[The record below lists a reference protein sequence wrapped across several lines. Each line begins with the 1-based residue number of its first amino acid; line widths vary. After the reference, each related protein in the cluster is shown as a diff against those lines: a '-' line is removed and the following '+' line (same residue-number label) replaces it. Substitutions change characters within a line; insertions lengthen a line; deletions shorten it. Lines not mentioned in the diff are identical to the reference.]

1 MDKRLQ
7 HCRGQSGRGKQSGN
21 KHSRRRQFDG
31 VRVEK
36 PAAII
41 GGKTFS
47 LDQIENEKLR
57 KMGDPRIHFAIVC
70 ASVSC
75 PDLRAEAYTADEI
88 DEQLNDQAALFL
100 QNAVKGFR
108 VEGDK
113 KIVSASSIFK
123 WFKKDFGGE
132 KGVLAF
138 LSRYSGKDVSGLGAK
153 AALIEKGKMGGD
165 CLNYGCVPSK
175 SFLRS
180 AHLAHDILNSDS
192 FGLQA
197 KLGETNLQ
205 DVMSRVQ
212 SVIAE
217 IEPHD
222 SKERFES
229 LGVDVF
235 LSDVR
240 VIDNHS
246 VEVSGKTITGKNIV
260 IATGSEPFVPDVV
273 GLDSVPY
280 HTNKSIFGETRMP
293 KHLLV
298 IGGGPIGAELGQGFR
313 HLGAKVTIIEK
324 AASLFRRDEPEV
336 WPLMQK
342 VMQRDG
348 MIIKLSTKVLS
359 AVKNDND
366 ITLEVEQN
374 NETKK
379 ITGDMLLVSTGRT
392 PNSRGFGLEE
402 LGVDMDA
409 RGAIRTNARQ
419 QTSIKNIYAAGDVT
433 GPYLFTHMAGYQGV
447 KVIPNAILRVPQKAS
462 YALTPWTTYTKPE
475 VAHVGYTEAQAKKP
489 GLLTDTIF
497 VDMADNDRAMS
508 ESAKDGFL
516 KLVLGKNG
524 VLVGATLVADKA
536 GDMIP
541 VALLAI
547 AKKMKSSAL
556 ASFISAFTWSAS
568 PFPCPAQPS

>member
-1 MDKRLQ
+1 MKQDYHIIIL
-7 HCRGQSGRGKQSGN
+7 GGGSAGLTVASG
-21 KHSRRRQFDG
+21 
-31 VRVEK
+31 
-36 PAAII
+36 AA
-41 GGKTFS
+41 
-47 LDQIENEKLR
+47 
-57 KMGDPRIHFAIVC
+57 
-70 ASVSC
+70 
-75 PDLRAEAYTADEI
+75 
-88 DEQLNDQAALFL
+88 
-100 QNAVKGFR
+100 
-108 VEGDK
+108 
-113 KIVSASSIFK
+113 
-123 WFKKDFGGE
+123 
-132 KGVLAF
+132 
-138 LSRYSGKDVSGLGAK
+138 GLGAK
-153 AALIEKGKMGGD
+153 VALIEKEKMGGD

-180 AHLAHDILNSDS
+180 AHLAHDIYNSKE
-192 FGLQA
+192 FGLKA
-197 KLGETNLQ
+197 TRGETNLR

-235 LSDVR
+235 LGDVK
-240 VIDNHS
+240 VMDKHS
-246 VEVSGKTITGKNIV
+246 VEINGKTITGKNIV
-260 IATGSEPFVPDVV
+260 IATGSEPFVPQVV

-298 IGGGPIGAELGQGFR
+298 IGGGPIGVELGQGFR
-313 HLGAKVTIIEK
+313 HLGAEVTIIEK
-324 AASLFRRDEPEV
+324 AGSLFRRDEPEV

-348 MIIKLSTKVLS
+348 LDVELSTKVLS
-359 AVKNDND
+359 AVKDGDD

-379 ITGDMLLVSTGRT
+379 ITGDMLLISTGRT
-392 PNSRGFGLEE
+392 PNSHGFGLEE
-402 LGVDMDA
+402 LGVDMDD
-409 RGAIRTNARQ
+409 RGFIKTNARQ

-447 KVIPNAILRVPQKAS
+447 KVIPNALLHVPQKAAYS
-462 YALTPWTTYTKPE
+462 LTPWTTYTKPE
-475 VAHVGYTEAQAKKP
+475 AAHVGYTEAQAKKL

-497 VDMADNDRAMS
+497 VDMADNDRAMT

-516 KLVLGKNG
+516 KLVLGKKG
-524 VLVGATLVADKA
+524 VLIGATLVADKA

-541 VALLAI
+541 VASLAI

-556 ASFISAFTWSAS
+556 ASFIYSYPTQAEIFGRAAIAKMNESFKPWMKTLIKKL
-568 PFPCPAQPS
+568 FL